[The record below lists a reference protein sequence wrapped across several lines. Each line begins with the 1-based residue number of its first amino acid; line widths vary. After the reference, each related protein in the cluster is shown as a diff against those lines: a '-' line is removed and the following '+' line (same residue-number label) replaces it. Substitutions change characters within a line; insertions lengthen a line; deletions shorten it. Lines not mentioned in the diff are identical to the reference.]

1 MEKPKQKTKNEDKTF
16 TQEMEKNEQNTN
28 YLCMQKHGS
37 RYLKPRS
44 GPREQPVTNLMKK
57 QDPIIIFLKFSFS
70 LSQLETRSNQ
80 LLV

>member
-1 MEKPKQKTKNEDKTF
+1 MSPFGETKSKSKNNDDTAF
-16 TQEMEKNEQNTN
+16 TQKREENEQNTN

-57 QDPIIIFLKFSFS
+57 HDPLLIYLKFSFS
-70 LSQLETRSNQ
+70 
-80 LLV
+80 